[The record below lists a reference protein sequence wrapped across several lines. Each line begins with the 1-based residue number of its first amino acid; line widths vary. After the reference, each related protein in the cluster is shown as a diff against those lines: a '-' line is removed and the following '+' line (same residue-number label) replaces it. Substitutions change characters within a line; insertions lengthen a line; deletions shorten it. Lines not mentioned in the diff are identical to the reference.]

1 MSTTI
6 GRWRAVWIVYTIRI
20 TCYTCLPGHVMGQV
34 PWHMTGK
41 VPVWA
46 LNHAPS
52 HADFPCDLSRYRAK
66 THLNTSHDLRMTP
79 FSASPNGVGARRAWL
94 SFGDVGFSGLLVSGS
109 FSGLLVFLAWLWCG
123 CLFFW
128 FFLLGLSFCVF
139 LVLVSL
145 GLVFSVLLVSGWS
158 GSGFREEGAP

>member
-94 SFGDVGFSGLLVSGS
+94 AFGDVGFSGSVFYAVASLVSVDDLLC
-109 FSGLLVFLAWLWCG
+109 SGVVFCCAWL
-123 CLFFW
+123 
-128 FFLLGLSFCVF
+128 
-139 LVLVSL
+139 
-145 GLVFSVLLVSGWS
+145 VLLLMPWMTAG
-158 GSGFREEGAP
+158 GLFRAVILSLAPFYINLLYIF